1 MIHNQYITSFFIKNF
16 RMSALNEIIA
26 IDNISE
32 SLVNVGLFVFT
43 RYIKKGANGSFFYL
57 RAITFFTA
65 STISGVSR

>member
-1 MIHNQYITSFFIKNF
+1 MIHNQYITSFFIKKF

-43 RYIKKGANGSFFYL
+43 RYIDK
-57 RAITFFTA
+57 
-65 STISGVSR
+65 